1 MKNSFKV
8 AFICSFFFMAIA
20 CNQVSE
26 TKETKHE
33 KDSTAKHQCSKDMDA
48 ATQEKNRSSS
58 ISVSGE
64 VINQLLLNIDS
75 IKAMPV
81 VEVNNYQVVCQSGT
95 SLGEAKNC
103 KGVLLK
109 TILEKALIK
118 QENHKDRNFY
128 IVARATDNYMAT
140 FSWGEIFN
148 NETGNHT
155 YVLFEE
161 NGKPII
167 EKGAFVLVC
176 TNDIKSGPRHVYWL
190 KSIEVNRVK

>member
-1 MKNSFKV
+1 MKNSFKLV
-8 AFICSFFFMAIA
+8 LIFSFFIVANA

-26 TKETKHE
+26 TKEANQK
-33 KDSTAKHQCSKDMDA
+33 KDSTGKHQCSKDMDA
-48 ATQEKNRSSS
+48 ATQEKNRSSN
-58 ISVSGE
+58 IHVSGE
-64 VINQLLLNIDS
+64 VINQLILNIDS
-75 IKAMPV
+75 IKAMPA
-81 VEVNNYQVVCQSGT
+81 VEVKNYQVVCQSGT
-95 SLGEAKNC
+95 SMGEAKNC

-109 TILEKALIK
+109 SILEKAVIK
-118 QENHKDRNFY
+118 QAHHKDRNFY

-167 EKGAFVLVC
+167 EKGSFVLVC

-190 KSIEVNRVK
+190 NSIEVNRVK